1 VSNDER
7 PDSLAAQAAA
17 WVPPWERPRVEP
29 DRAYEAAHR
38 AADEANASSDDPDAS
53 PSDAD
58 ASLDEDNS
66 PRGVDVSPRGVD
78 VSPRGADVAADGTD
92 ASADDADG
100 VDDDGAPVDGAD
112 DADGVDDYD
121 APADGADD
129 ADVSA
134 VAARVGASVRAE
146 QVAAVEDGADALG
159 DAAAREVARERA
171 SELAQLDG
179 VDGRDGGASRP
190 DDDEDR
196 SDAGL
201 SDDDDD
207 FDTAFE
213 GGNPPG
219 YGVSEPE
226 EPGRAVVDEPRE
238 LPAEDEPEPTDVRL
252 GEEVPLPGPIEE
264 AAEAGEDEG
273 GSPIDA
279 PLAPDGDDAGDVF
292 DAAADDD
299 VTDDGEVDL
308 PFVEVVPAGD
318 EDEEAAFEADE
329 AEFRA
334 GADFGVPAG
343 GARFDGDGA
352 DNHGTDAGGAGFDGD
367 DSGSVGLRG
376 RAEDGDWDTAGQDD
390 RAGADGRDSAGLD
403 DRAGADGR
411 AGAGLDAEAAA
422 YVAGAADVSAA
433 LGVGDGQQPADDAEL
448 AGARPAGRPAA
459 GDGPGVPVQ
468 GRRRRGGDVASGG
481 EAART
486 SEADDAESV
495 TDSMPALEDEAE
507 LGAALEAIMLV
518 VDEPVAEMQ
527 LAQILEQPTERIATA
542 LEDLSARY
550 TAAGHGFDLRRAA
563 GGWRFYTRPEYAA
576 YVERFVL
583 DGQSVRLT
591 QAALETLA
599 VVAYKQPVTRSRI
612 SAIRGVNCDGVM
624 RTLATRGLIEECGTE
639 GETGAHLYRT
649 TALFLEKLGLNS
661 VEQLPPLAPFLP
673 DDVEEVLD
681 ATG

>member
-17 WVPPWERPRVEP
+17 WVPPWERPRAEP
-29 DRAYEAAHR
+29 DRAYQAAHR
-38 AADEANASSDDPDAS
+38 ATDGADG
-53 PSDAD
+53 
-58 ASLDEDNS
+58 EDGDS
-66 PRGVDVSPRGVD
+66 RDGDSRDGDV
-78 VSPRGADVAADGTD
+78 RGADLRDG
-92 ASADDADG
+92 DG
-100 VDDDGAPVDGAD
+100 DSTAGEG
-112 DADGVDDYD
+112 
-121 APADGADD
+121 
-129 ADVSA
+129 SA
-134 VAARVGASVRAE
+134 VEASVRAE
-146 QVAAVEDGADALG
+146 QVAVVEERAGELG
-159 DAAAREVARERA
+159 DDAERELARERA
-171 SELAQLDG
+171 STRAELD
-179 VDGRDGGASRP
+179 DRDGGSGRP

-196 SDAGL
+196 SGAGL

-213 GGNPPG
+213 GDNPPG
-219 YGVSEPE
+219 YGDSALP
-226 EPGRAVVDEPRE
+226 EPGAPGETVRAVVDEPRE
-238 LPAEDEPEPTDVRL
+238 LTGEPDADPLDVRL
-252 GEEVPLPGPIEE
+252 GDEVPLPEPVEE
-264 AAEAGEDEG
+264 AVEAGEDAG
-273 GSPIDA
+273 GAPVDA
-279 PLAPDGDDAGDVF
+279 PLPPDGDDAGDVF

-299 VTDDGEVDL
+299 VTDDGDVDL
-308 PFVEVVPAGD
+308 PFSEIVPTGD
-318 EDEEAAFEADE
+318 DDADFEADE
-329 AEFRA
+329 A
-334 GADFGVPAG
+334 GSDFGAAAGTDDPAG
-343 GARFDGDGA
+343 VDGQGPGA
-352 DNHGTDAGGAGFDGD
+352 
-367 DSGSVGLRG
+367 V
-376 RAEDGDWDTAGQDD
+376 
-390 RAGADGRDSAGLD
+390 
-403 DRAGADGR
+403 
-411 AGAGLDAEAAA
+411 GAGLGDDDAVAGGQGPGAVGAGLGDDDAVAGGQGPGAVGAGPGDDDAAAGGRESDWPGGEAESGALGSGVDDEAAA
-422 YVAGAADVSAA
+422 YVAGAADVGAA
-433 LGVGDGQQPADDAEL
+433 LAGGLAAGGDEL
-448 AGARPAGRPAA
+448 ALAEPTARPAAA
-459 GDGPGVPVQ
+459 DGLGVPAQ
-468 GRRRRGGDVASGG
+468 GRRRRGGVDASGG
-481 EAART
+481 GVPRT
-486 SEADDAESV
+486 PEADDAES
-495 TDSMPALEDEAE
+495 DGAAEALADEMPALEDEAE
-507 LGAALEAIMLV
+507 LAAALEAIMLV

-527 LAQILEQPTERIATA
+527 LAQILEQPTERIAVA